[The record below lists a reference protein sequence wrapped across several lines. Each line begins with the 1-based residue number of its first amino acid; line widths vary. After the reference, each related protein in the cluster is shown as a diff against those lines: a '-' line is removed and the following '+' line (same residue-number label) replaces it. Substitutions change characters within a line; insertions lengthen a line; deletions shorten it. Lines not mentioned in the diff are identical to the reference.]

1 MIHKSV
7 CRLCKAD
14 CGILAVVENGRL
26 VRVEGDPACPLNRG
40 ALCAKGQ
47 ALPQLLYDPDRLD
60 RPLARDGGRYQPVSW
75 ERALDEIAAALAR
88 IRTKY
93 GGAALATYEGASF
106 SRVNTQ
112 AYIRRFLHY
121 FGSPNRTGTE
131 SLCVAPKYV
140 AARATFGPG
149 LLPTGDF
156 ARADVILLLGANPAV
171 TAMHRYL
178 RAMDDVLAAKR
189 AGGKLVVVD
198 PVFTETAAKADLW
211 VPIRPGTDLAFLL
224 GLIRVVIEEG
234 LYDRNFVARHTV
246 GFEDLARTVRDYT
259 LETVERLTGVSG
271 SYLKRVAR
279 LFAGARRAVVDR
291 REGLMHG
298 RQATQTNR
306 ALLLLAAVC
315 GQVDREG
322 ALRFTPS
329 LSLNR
334 KVLAED
340 RLPADAVFFARD
352 RFPFGDEAGL
362 LPETILSGRP
372 YPVKALIVT
381 AGNPVMAWPNT
392 AKVIRALRE
401 LELLV
406 VIDLYRTETA
416 DLAHYVLPGTTCLE
430 RSDLSTNSLMPHPLV
445 RLAGRVLPPQ
455 GGARAE
461 WRVFNELGRRL
472 FGEGYA
478 HASEEAF
485 LEDLLAGSGVT
496 LADLRE
502 KPEGV
507 LYRENRPGRYL
518 ENGFPTGSGK
528 IELYSHMLA
537 QAGFDP
543 LPRYE
548 ADGPAPDGEYPYH
561 LITGSRLAFYSHS
574 TLMNLPWLHDLHPLH
589 CAEVAPEVAEAEGL
603 QDGDHVGVVTSKGA
617 VTLPVKVMDDS
628 FPGVVLVRHGFGH
641 TGGGR
646 LAVAKGGANVNYLTD
661 DLDNDP
667 LAGTPAYRDR
677 VCRLEKVQHGG
688 GGQA

>member
-1 MIHKSV
+1 MIHRSV

-26 VRVEGDPACPLNRG
+26 VGVEGDPACPLNRG

-60 RPLARDGGRYQPVSW
+60 GPLARDGEGFRPVSW
-75 ERALDEIAAALAR
+75 ERALDEMAAALVR

-156 ARADVILLLGANPAV
+156 ARAEVILLLGANPAV

-178 RAMDDVLAAKR
+178 RAMDDILAAKE

-198 PVFTETAAKADLW
+198 PVYTETAAKADVW

-224 GLIRVVIEEG
+224 GLIRLVIEEN
-234 LYDRNFVARHTV
+234 LYDRDFVARYTV
-246 GFEDLARTVRDYT
+246 GFEDLARAVREYT
-259 LETVERLTGVSG
+259 PEAVERLTGVPG
-271 SYLKRVAR
+271 SCLRQVAR
-279 LFAGARRAVVDR
+279 LFAGAGRAVADR

-430 RSDLSTNSLMPHPLV
+430 RNDLSTNSLMPYPLV
-445 RLAGRVLPPQ
+445 RLAARVLPPK
-455 GGARAE
+455 GEAWPE

-472 FGEGYA
+472 FGNGYA

-485 LEDLLAGSGVT
+485 LEDLLDGSGVT
-496 LADLRE
+496 LGALRDG
-502 KPEGV
+502 PEGV
-507 LYRENRPGRYL
+507 VYGEVRPGRYL
-518 ENGFPTGSGK
+518 ESGFPTASGK

-548 ADGPAPDGEYPYH
+548 AQGPAPDGEYPYH
-561 LITGSRLAFYSHS
+561 LITGSRLAAYSHS
-574 TLMNLPWLHDLHPLH
+574 TLMNLPWLHDLSERP
-589 CAEVAPEVAEAEGL
+589 CAEVAPDLAEAQGL
-603 QDGDHVGVVTSKGA
+603 RDGDEVRVVTPQGA
-617 VTLPVKVMDDS
+617 VNLPVKVLNAS
-628 FPGVVLVRHGFGH
+628 CRKVVLVRHGFGH
-641 TGGGR
+641 TAGGR
-646 LAVAKGGANVNYLTD
+646 LAVAKGGANANYLTD
-661 DLDNDP
+661 DLANDP
-667 LAGTPAYRDR
+667 LAGTPAYRDG
-677 VCRLEKVQHGG
+677 VCRVEKMAQERR
-688 GGQA
+688 